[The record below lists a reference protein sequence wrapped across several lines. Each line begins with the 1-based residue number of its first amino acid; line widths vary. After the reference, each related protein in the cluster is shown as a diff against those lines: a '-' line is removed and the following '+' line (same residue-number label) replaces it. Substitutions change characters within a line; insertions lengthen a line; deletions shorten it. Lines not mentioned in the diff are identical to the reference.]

1 MKCRLREPT
10 LPQPKITF
18 AGQQTFA
25 EKPAAVANDAIFLEI
40 GRIADEH
47 GFNQVRVVKEINP
60 QPGSAVVENIP
71 KFLRPLQENRKRI
84 ATGEWQVSDQEMWFG
99 TGWLRN
105 HYAFSV
111 SRRVIAVVDL
121 LRPIVSCS

>member
-1 MKCRLREPT
+1 
-10 LPQPKITF
+10 
-18 AGQQTFA
+18 
-25 EKPAAVANDAIFLEI
+25 
-40 GRIADEH
+40 
-47 GFNQVRVVKEINP
+47 
-60 QPGSAVVENIP
+60 
-71 KFLRPLQENRKRI
+71 
-84 ATGEWQVSDQEMWFG
+84 MWFG